1 MRPVSTVLF
10 LILIFAAVVYA
21 HERIRERDIQV
32 ITVRKGHMTT
42 HRRVGA
48 YPQIVC
54 SGPHCGSAPDVIQCV
69 NKGWSG
75 SSVQWACEA
84 QMASDLHFGP
94 MKITCEGWDGPGD
107 PYVLAGSC
115 SLEYE
120 LKRDP
125 PPAPPAHHY
134 TPPSHYIRRDRRHD
148 TQSGEAIIAVG
159 ICLLPIIAVAA
170 LVWACSTYK
179 LDADFVDDVAEPVH
193 VARVMHGPVLR
204 PRDPVTG
211 GVVHHIHHD
220 LSPPPSYHVH
230 HAPPVYHSAPPAVV
244 SSSSSD
250 SDWWPSSAWSS
261 SPSPAPVK
269 TETKTG
275 YASSGSSRGSSSFW
289 GGSSGSSWGGSSGS
303 SGSSGGSSWGGSS
316 GSSGGSSTKTGF
328 GSSSSSR

>member
-1 MRPVSTVLF
+1 MRPASTVLVLV
-10 LILIFAAVVYA
+10 LILVATVYA
-21 HERIRERDIQV
+21 HERVRERDIQAL
-32 ITVRKGHMTT
+32 TVRKGHMTT
-42 HRRVGA
+42 HRRIGA

-54 SGPHCGSAPDVIQCV
+54 SGPHCGLAPDVIQCV

-75 SSVQWACEA
+75 TSVQWACEA

-94 MKITCEGWDGPGD
+94 IKITCEGWDGAGD

-120 LKRDP
+120 LRRDP
-125 PPAPPAHHY
+125 
-134 TPPSHYIRRDRRHD
+134 PPSHYIRRDRRPD
-148 TQSGEAIIAVG
+148 TQPGNAMVVIG
-159 ICLLPIIAVAA
+159 ICLLPIVAIAVLA
-170 LVWACSTYK
+170 WACSTYK
-179 LDADFVDDVAEPVH
+179 LDAGIDDEPVH
-193 VARVMHGPVLR
+193 VARAMHGPALR
-204 PRDPVTG
+204 PRDPLTG

-230 HAPPVYHSAPPAVV
+230 HAPPVYHSAPPVV

-261 SPSPAPVK
+261 SPSPSPAPVK

-275 YASSGSSRGSSSFW
+275 YGSSGSSRGSSSFW
-289 GGSSGSSWGGSSGS
+289 GGSSGSSWGGSSK
-303 SGSSGGSSWGGSS
+303 SSGGSSWGGSS